1 MWRLNSNLTACI
13 ASGRLILLDEARD
26 RYSAVPD
33 DSVAFIEAWLSA
45 ADGSDVPAPLARMLG
60 DTSPGRLTNQLR
72 IDVSAPNPTAGQPAG
87 TGADLTS
94 VFSVTRTI
102 LASWSLLRTRK
113 LHRILAHHRG
123 RRTAATLLEPS
134 ALVDCAQRFANARRW
149 CPMKRN
155 CLLDSLALDRWMEHP
170 RNAEIVF
177 GVVAKPFE
185 AHCWVQSEATVLNDS
200 YDRVSRFEPIL
211 TV

>member
-26 RYSAVPD
+26 RYFAVPD
-33 DSVAFIEAWLSA
+33 DSMAGIEAWLSA

-60 DTSPGRLTNQLR
+60 DAGPGRFTNQLR
-72 IDVSAPNPTAGQPAG
+72 FDVSPPNPITGQSAGAG
-87 TGADLTS
+87 VNLTS
-94 VFSVTRTI
+94 IFSVTRAI
-102 LASWSLLRTRK
+102 LASLALLRTRK
-113 LHRILAHHRG
+113 LHRVLAHHRG
-123 RRTAATLLEPS
+123 KRAVATLLEPS
-134 ALVDCAQRFANARRW
+134 ALVNGAQRFANARRW
-149 CPMKRN
+149 CPIKRN
-155 CLLDSLALDRWMEHP
+155 CLLDSLAFDRWMAHP